1 MRDAVRFD
9 RICLGFLLA
18 AAMLLSGC
26 VGTLPV
32 RTGYDRK
39 TGTWKVPHGAPAGT
53 GTATATTP
61 PAGAAKMS
69 DSTAPAG
76 KLPDGTATIGQASW
90 YGSEAPNAKTAS
102 GEVFV
107 PSDKTAAHRTLPFG
121 TKLRVRYPK
130 RGTQVDVRVN
140 DRGPHKEERIIDL
153 SEGAAEALGLKVDGV
168 GEVWLDV
175 LP

>member
-1 MRDAVRFD
+1 VRFD
-9 RICLGFLLA
+9 KFCLGLLLVA
-18 AAMLLSGC
+18 TVMLSGC
-26 VGTLPV
+26 VGSLPT
-32 RTGYDRK
+32 RTGYDRN
-39 TGTWKVPHGAPAGT
+39 TGTWKVPHGAPAGA
-53 GTATATTP
+53 GTAASKAP
-61 PAGAAKMS
+61 PAGSVKMT

-76 KLPDGTATIGQASW
+76 KLPDGAATIGQASW

-107 PSDKTAAHRTLPFG
+107 ASDKTAAHRTLPFG

-130 RGTQVDVRVN
+130 RGTQVEVRVN

-168 GEVWLDV
+168 GDVWLDV